1 MEIKNNRFQLEELL
15 NEINKFMLNI
25 NKKKK

>member
-1 MEIKNNRFQLEELL
+1 MEIKNNRFQLEERL

>member
-1 MEIKNNRFQLEELL
+1 MEIKNNRFQLKELL